1 MEAVMSEPT
10 ERFDPVERMIK
21 IQGGAA
27 YLQIKDRLIWA
38 RQEHP
43 ELCVA
48 TEMLRL
54 DDKIAVFKARVEYLD
69 SGGESVWGEGH
80 GSETPQGFPAGHIEK
95 AETIAIGR
103 ALAAIGYGTAAAFE
117 ETADGKIADAPV
129 QRANAP
135 RTYEKPPVRAKTVVN
150 GGPVGK
156 RANGTEDDP
165 PVTPANAGQ
174 VVAIERLWKEVGRE
188 EADLT
193 TFLFAMFA
201 QEAPAALT
209 MKEAMEVIA
218 SLSKEREA
226 LRSPAR
232 AG

>member
-1 MEAVMSEPT
+1 MSEPT

-21 IQGGAA
+21 IGKAD
-27 YLQIKDRLIWA
+27 YLLVRDRLLWA

-43 ELCVA
+43 DLCITTEL
-48 TEMLRL
+48 LRF
-54 DDKIAVFKARVEYLD
+54 DETIAVFKARAEYIED
-69 SGGESVWGEGH
+69 GMPVWAEGH
-80 GSETPQGFPAGHIEK
+80 GSETPKGFPDYLEK
-95 AETIAIGR
+95 GETVAVGR
-103 ALAAIGYGTAAAFE
+103 ALGALGYGTAAAFE
-117 ETADGKIADAPV
+117 ESPDGKIADAPV
-129 QRANAP
+129 ARSTAP
-135 RTYEKPPVRAKTVVN
+135 RAYERPPVRSKTVVN
-150 GGPVGK
+150 GGPVGA
-156 RANGTEDDP
+156 RSNGTEGDA

-188 EADLT
+188 ESDLS

-232 AG
+232 AAAP